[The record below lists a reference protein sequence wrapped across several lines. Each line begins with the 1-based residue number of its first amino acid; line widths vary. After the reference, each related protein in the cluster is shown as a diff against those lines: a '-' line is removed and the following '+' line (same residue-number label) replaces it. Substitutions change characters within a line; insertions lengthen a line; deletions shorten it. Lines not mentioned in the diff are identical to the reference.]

1 MDFTTSTFSALIST
15 LKDSGYSLMPFESY
29 ISMQPD
35 NAVILRHDVDRRPGK
50 SLKTAE
56 IENRLGV
63 RGTYYFRAHPD
74 SFDIS
79 VIRQIAGLGHEIGY
93 HYEDLTDAVKKTKDK
108 RQKRFKPGIRNEE
121 ELVKIA
127 LDSFRGNLNMIRQI
141 VPVKT
146 ICMHGSP
153 LSKWDSRL
161 LWKYYDYRDL
171 GIVAEPYFDVNLDNL
186 LYLTDTGRRWDG
198 DSVSIRDKGLVAREG
213 YYNNWKVKPVTGSA
227 LSMTS
232 MGAALRSRHLYRSTY
247 DIKHAID
254 CKAMPSR
261 LMITLHPQRWSDSF
275 PEWITEFMGQNMK
288 NQVKYFMIK
297 SQ

>member
-35 NAVILRHDVDRRPGK
+35 NAVILRHDVDRRPGT

-247 DIKHAID
+247 DIKHALD
-254 CKAMPSR
+254 CEAMPSR

-275 PEWITEFMGQNMK
+275 PE
-288 NQVKYFMIK
+288 
-297 SQ
+297 

>member
-186 LYLTDTGRRWDG
+186 LYLTDTGRRWDVY
-198 DSVSIRDKGLVAREG
+198 SVSIRDKGLVAREG

-247 DIKHAID
+247 DIKHALD

-261 LMITLHPQRWSDSF
+261 LMITLHPQRWSGSF
-275 PEWITEFMGQNMK
+275 PEWIAEFLGQNMK

-297 SQ
+297 SK

>member
-247 DIKHAID
+247 DIKHALD

-261 LMITLHPQRWSDSF
+261 LMITLHPQRWSGSF
-275 PEWITEFMGQNMK
+275 PEWIAEFLGQNMK

-297 SQ
+297 SK

>member
-1 MDFTTSTFSALIST
+1 MDFTTRAFSALIST
-15 LKDSGYSLMPFESY
+15 LQDSGYSLMPVESY
-29 ISMQPD
+29 ISLQPD
-35 NAVILRHDVDRRPGK
+35 NAVILRHDVDRKPEK
-50 SLKTAE
+50 SLETAE
-56 IENRLGV
+56 IENKLGV

-93 HYEDLTDAVKKTKDK
+93 HYEDLANAVKRTKVK
-108 RQKRFKPGIRNEE
+108 RQKRLKPGIRNEE

-127 LDSFRGNLNMIRQI
+127 IENFRENLDMLRQV

-153 LSKWDSRL
+153 LSSWDSRL
-161 LWKYYDYRDL
+161 LWKYFDYRDL
-171 GIVAEPYFDVNLDNL
+171 GIIGEPYFDINLDNL

-198 DSVSIRDKGLVAREG
+198 DFVSVRDKGLVAREG
-213 YYNNWKVKPVTGSA
+213 YYNSWKVKPVTGSA

-232 MGAALRSRHLYRSTY
+232 MGAALRSRHLYRSTS

-254 CKAMPSR
+254 CEALPSR

-275 PEWITEFMGQNMK
+275 TEWFAELLGQNIK

-297 SQ
+297 SK